1 MFKYFI
7 VGFFNV
13 IYVKKKMLEL
23 YIFFDIG
30 LELDIEN
37 IKKNYDICFILL

>member
-1 MFKYFI
+1 MLFML
-7 VGFFNV
+7 
-13 IYVKKKMLEL
+13 KKMLEL